1 MHIAFHCNN
10 GYTNAAR
17 CYAVLT
23 LPVFYNVESVI
34 SPVDGSCFIYYN
46 PHINEN
52 IRWKFWNDASK
63 ETNCNTKQLQDV
75 LIFMNVP
82 SKPKNL
88 NPKQF
93 QWIDLCNKSQHAT
106 PRPPKPYV
114 TYAQK
119 DGVVRDFISCGATYM
134 KLGFLFYFSYFVIA

>member
-93 QWIDLCNKSQHAT
+93 QWIDLCNKSQCCEAMFC
-106 PRPPKPYV
+106 V
-114 TYAQK
+114 FCLFVCLCVCVCVSVCLSVSDA
-119 DGVVRDFISCGATYM
+119 A
-134 KLGFLFYFSYFVIA
+134 FLIARRG